1 MHVLRMESCLDLPHK
16 SKELLSWT
24 IACAHVVMTVALQSR
39 VVNLIMK
46 EVEDGDCCSV
56 LLSGRFELDFVD
68 REDRGRASADESA
81 SRGLGAADGS
91 DGGIAGADAWA
102 HSHAL

>member
-16 SKELLSWT
+16 SKELLSLT

-46 EVEDGDCCSV
+46 LKLKMVTVV
-56 LLSGRFELDFVD
+56 LYF
-68 REDRGRASADESA
+68 
-81 SRGLGAADGS
+81 
-91 DGGIAGADAWA
+91 
-102 HSHAL
+102 